1 MAAWNFVFPVSGGL
15 LRLPEACRAGVG
27 RSAARLKPFGCGFW
41 GVFGPPD
48 LQKWSPE
55 AALEEVFGPLF

>member
-15 LRLPEACRAGVG
+15 LRLPEAYGAGVG
-27 RSAARLKPFGCGFW
+27 RCAARLKPFGRGFQ
-41 GVFGPPD
+41 GSFGPPD

-55 AALEEVFGPLF
+55 GALEEVSGTLF